1 MRIII
6 QFFRWLSGA
15 LETQRLLNVIL
26 ERIFEM
32 PTKQEVKDAITAA
45 VAEEAGQVADRIKAL
60 EARIEELIAAGS
72 DSWTDEDL
80 QGVLTQVRGIVTPV

>member
-1 MRIII
+1 
-6 QFFRWLSGA
+6 
-15 LETQRLLNVIL
+15 
-26 ERIFEM
+26 M

-60 EARIEELIAAGS
+60 ETRIEELIAAGS
-72 DSWTDEDL
+72 ESWTDEDL